1 MSLNSIFQYF
11 VPKDK
16 KVFFPLFEQASS
28 NVVAMATTLVEA
40 VNSGQVATT
49 EDLYRQIDKLEG
61 KGDEITH
68 QIYLELGKN
77 FITPFD
83 REDIHALA
91 TAIDDVADYI
101 QGAANRMLLYNIGAA
116 NEHIKK
122 LSELILQA
130 SIDLE
135 KAVKELKDLRNVRN
149 IADSCIRIN
158 SVENQADYV
167 FDRAVADLFLF
178 EKDAIQLIKYK
189 EIYAA
194 LETATD
200 MCEDAANVMESI
212 LVKNASAKVYTLAY
226 IPFQWLLRCSLL

>member
-28 NVVAMATTLVEA
+28 NVVAMATVLVEA
-40 VNSGQVATT
+40 VNSANSNTR
-49 EDLYRQIDKLEG
+49 EELFKQIDKLEN

-83 REDIHALA
+83 REDIHSLA

-101 QGAANRMLLYNIGAA
+101 QGAANRMMLYNVDNI
-116 NEHIKK
+116 NEPIKK

-130 SIDLE
+130 SVDLE
-135 KAVKELKDLRNVRN
+135 KAVKELRDLKNVRN

-167 FDRAVADLFLF
+167 FDRAVGDLFLY
-178 EKDAIQLIKYK
+178 EKDAINLIKYK

-212 LVKNASAKVYTLAY
+212 LVKNA
-226 IPFQWLLRCSLL
+226 

>member
-16 KVFFPLFEQASS
+16 KIFFPLFEQAA
-28 NVVAMATTLVEA
+28 NNTVVMSTILVEA
-40 VNSGQVATT
+40 VNSNNAATRD
-49 EDLYRQIDKLEG
+49 ELFKQIDKLEN

-68 QIYLELGKN
+68 QVFLELGKN

-83 REDIHALA
+83 REDIHSL
-91 TAIDDVADYI
+91 TSAIDDVADYI
-101 QGAANRMLLYNIGAA
+101 QGAANRMSLYRIDDYND
-116 NEHIKK
+116 HILK
-122 LSELILQA
+122 LSDLCLQGTTE
-130 SIDLE
+130 LE
-135 KAVKELKDLRNVRN
+135 KAVRELKDLRNVRA

-167 FDRAVADLFLF
+167 FDRAVADLFLY
-178 EKDAIQLIKYK
+178 EKDAIRLIKYK

-200 MCEDAANVMESI
+200 MCEDAADVMESI
-212 LVKNASAKVYTLAY
+212 LVKNA
-226 IPFQWLLRCSLL
+226 

>member
-16 KVFFPLFEQASS
+16 KVFFPLFEQAAN
-28 NVVAMATTLVEA
+28 NVVTMATMLVEV
-40 VNSGQVATT
+40 VNSTNPATR
-49 EDLYRQIDKLEG
+49 EELIKQIDRLAS
-61 KGDEITH
+61 KGDEITR
-68 QIYLELGKN
+68 QLYLELGKN

-83 REDIHALA
+83 REDIHQLA
-91 TAIDDVADYI
+91 SAIDDVADNI
-101 QGAANRMLLYNIGAA
+101 QGAANRMSLYRIDDF

-130 SIDLE
+130 SQDLE
-135 KAVKELKDLRNVRN
+135 KAVRELKDLRNVRN

-167 FDRAVADLFLF
+167 FDRAVADLFLYK
-178 EKDAIQLIKYK
+178 KDAIRLIKYK
-189 EIYAA
+189 EILAA

-212 LVKNASAKVYTLAY
+212 LVKNA
-226 IPFQWLLRCSLL
+226 

>member
-16 KVFFPLFEQASS
+16 KIFFPLFEQAAN
-28 NVVAMATTLVEA
+28 NVVAMSMVLVEA
-40 VNSGQVATT
+40 VNSDDSANR
-49 EDLYRQIDKLEG
+49 EELFKQIDKLEN
-61 KGDEITH
+61 KGDELTH

-83 REDIHALA
+83 REDIHSLA
-91 TAIDDVADYI
+91 TAIDDVADFI
-101 QGAANRMLLYNIGAA
+101 QGAANRMSLYRIDDF
-116 NEHIKK
+116 NEHIRK

-130 SIDLE
+130 SQDLE
-135 KAVKELKDLRNVRN
+135 KAVRELKDLRNIRN

-167 FDRAVADLFLF
+167 FDRAVADLFLY
-178 EKDAIQLIKYK
+178 ETDAIRLIKYK
-189 EIYAA
+189 EILAA

-200 MCEDAANVMESI
+200 RCEDAANVMESI
-212 LVKNASAKVYTLAY
+212 LVKNA
-226 IPFQWLLRCSLL
+226 

>member
-16 KVFFPLFEQASS
+16 KVFFPLFEQAAS
-28 NVVAMATTLVEA
+28 NVVAMATILVEA
-40 VNSGQVATT
+40 VNSKNMGTR
-49 EDLYRQIDKLEG
+49 EELYKQIDKLEN

-83 REDIHALA
+83 REDIHSLA

-101 QGAANRMLLYNIGAA
+101 HGSANRMNLY
-116 NEHIKK
+116 HIEEISEPIQK
-122 LSELILQA
+122 LSDLVLQG
-130 SIDLE
+130 STDLE
-135 KAVKELKDLRNVRN
+135 KAVRELKDLKNVRN

-167 FDRAVADLFLF
+167 FDRAVADLFLY
-178 EKDAIQLIKYK
+178 ETDALKIIKYK
-189 EIYAA
+189 EVLAA

-212 LVKNASAKVYTLAY
+212 LVKNA
-226 IPFQWLLRCSLL
+226 

>member
-16 KVFFPLFEQASS
+16 KIFFPLFEQAAS
-28 NVVAMATTLVEA
+28 NVVAIATVLVEA
-40 VNSGQVATT
+40 VNSTNPATR
-49 EDLYRQIDKLEG
+49 EELYKQIDKLENI
-61 KGDEITH
+61 GDELTH

-91 TAIDDVADYI
+91 TAIDDVADNI
-101 QGAANRMLLYNIGAA
+101 QGAANRMSLYRIDEF

-122 LSELILQA
+122 LSDLILQG

-135 KAVKELKDLRNVRN
+135 KAVRELKDLRNVRA

-158 SVENQADYV
+158 SMENQADYV
-167 FDRAVADLFLF
+167 FDRAVADLFLY
-178 EKDAIQLIKYK
+178 ERDAIKLIKYK
-189 EIYAA
+189 EILAT
-194 LETATD
+194 LENATD

-212 LVKNASAKVYTLAY
+212 LVKNA
-226 IPFQWLLRCSLL
+226 

>member
-16 KVFFPLFEQASS
+16 KIFFPLFEQASN
-28 NVVAMATTLVEA
+28 NVIAMATILVEA
-40 VNSGQVATT
+40 VNSNNAATR
-49 EDLYRQIDKLEG
+49 EEMFKQIDKLEN

-83 REDIHALA
+83 REDIHSLA
-91 TAIDDVADYI
+91 TAIDDVADFI
-101 QGAANRMLLYNIGAA
+101 QGAANRMLLYRIDDF
-116 NEHIKK
+116 NEHIRK
-122 LSELILQA
+122 LSELILQG

-135 KAVKELKDLRNVRN
+135 KAVRELKDLRNVRN

-167 FDRAVADLFLF
+167 FDRAVADLFL
-178 EKDAIQLIKYK
+178 Y
-189 EIYAA
+189 
-194 LETATD
+194 ET
-200 MCEDAANVMESI
+200 
-212 LVKNASAKVYTLAY
+212 
-226 IPFQWLLRCSLL
+226 

>member
-16 KVFFPLFEQASS
+16 KVFFPLFEQAAN
-28 NVVAMATTLVEA
+28 NVVAIATVLVEA
-40 VNSGQVATT
+40 VNSTNPATR
-49 EDLYRQIDKLEG
+49 EELYKLIDKLEN
-61 KGDEITH
+61 KGDELTH

-91 TAIDDVADYI
+91 TAIDDVADNI
-101 QGAANRMLLYNIGAA
+101 QGAANRMSLYRIDEFND
-116 NEHIKK
+116 HIKK
-122 LSELILQA
+122 LADLILQA

-135 KAVKELKDLRNVRN
+135 KAVRELKDLRNVRA

-167 FDRAVADLFLF
+167 FDRAVADLFLY
-178 EKDAIQLIKYK
+178 EKDAIKLIKYK
-189 EIYAA
+189 EILAV

-212 LVKNASAKVYTLAY
+212 LVKNA
-226 IPFQWLLRCSLL
+226 

>member
-16 KVFFPLFEQASS
+16 KVFFPLFEQAAS
-28 NVVAMATTLVEA
+28 NVVAIATVLTEA
-40 VNSGQVATT
+40 VNSPNPATR
-49 EDLYRQIDKLEG
+49 EELYKQIDKLEN
-61 KGDEITH
+61 KGDELTH

-91 TAIDDVADYI
+91 TAIDDVADNI
-101 QGAANRMLLYNIGAA
+101 QGAANRMSLYRID
-116 NEHIKK
+116 EFDESIRK
-122 LSELILQA
+122 LCDLILQA

-135 KAVKELKDLRNVRN
+135 KAVRELKDLRNVRN

-167 FDRAVADLFLF
+167 FDRAVADLFLY
-178 EKDAIQLIKYK
+178 ERDAIKLIKYK
-189 EIYAA
+189 EILAA

-212 LVKNASAKVYTLAY
+212 LVKNA
-226 IPFQWLLRCSLL
+226 

>member
-1 MSLNSIFQYF
+1 MSTI
-11 VPKDK
+11 
-16 KVFFPLFEQASS
+16 
-28 NVVAMATTLVEA
+28 LVEA
-40 VNSGQVATT
+40 VNTKSDSNR
-49 EDLYRQIDKLEG
+49 EDLFRQIDKLEN
-61 KGDEITH
+61 KGDELTH

-83 REDIHALA
+83 REDIHSLA

-101 QGAANRMLLYNIGAA
+101 QGAANRMSLYRIDDY
-116 NEHIKK
+116 NEHIRK
-122 LSELILQA
+122 LSELVLQGGNE
-130 SIDLE
+130 LE
-135 KAVKELKDLRNVRN
+135 KAVRELKDLRNVRA

-167 FDRAVADLFLF
+167 FDRAVADLFLY
-178 EKDAIQLIKYK
+178 ETDAIRLIKYK

-212 LVKNASAKVYTLAY
+212 LVKNA
-226 IPFQWLLRCSLL
+226 

>member
-16 KVFFPLFEQASS
+16 KTFFPLFEQAAS
-28 NVVAMATTLVEA
+28 NVVAMSTVLVEA
-40 VNSGQVATT
+40 VNSTNPATR
-49 EDLYRQIDKLEG
+49 EELFRQIDKLEN
-61 KGDEITH
+61 KGDELTH
-68 QIYLELGKN
+68 QVYLELGKN

-83 REDIHALA
+83 REDIHTLA
-91 TAIDDVADYI
+91 TAIDDIADYI
-101 QGAANRMLLYNIGAA
+101 HGAANRMNLYKIDDY

-130 SIDLE
+130 SNDLE
-135 KAVKELKDLRNVRN
+135 KAVRELKDLRNVRA

-167 FDRAVADLFLF
+167 FDRAVADLFLY
-178 EKDAIQLIKYK
+178 ETDAIRLIKYK
-189 EIYAA
+189 EILSA

-212 LVKNASAKVYTLAY
+212 LIKNA
-226 IPFQWLLRCSLL
+226 